1 MFFSFRLLAAGAP
14 EKKITL
20 SFSNLPL
27 KEAIG
32 KVEAASGYTFFYDVH
47 KTDLTQKVSLAARDL
62 PIGAAVRALLKNT
75 RLGFEITN
83 RQIALFPL
91 SEATLAPRQT
101 PHKVTGTVRDALGD
115 AVIGAN
121 VVVKGTSNGTITDID
136 GHFSIEA
143 ADNDILQVSF
153 IGYLAQDIS
162 LGGKKEI
169 AITIREDTQKLDEVV
184 VVGYG
189 TQKKVNLTGAV
200 EQVTSEVFDNRSISN
215 VTQAL
220 QGTIPNL
227 NISLSDGKPTRTA
240 EYNIR
245 GTTSIGQKGSALVLI
260 DGVEGDPGM
269 LNPNDIASI
278 SVLKDA
284 ASAAIYGARGAFGV
298 VLISTKN
305 PSKDKTSVTYSGNFT
320 LKSPTVVPDVVTDG
334 YTYARYF
341 NEAWSAYYDYSQTPQ
356 NINKTLKFSQE
367 YLEELKRRSET
378 PGLPEV
384 EVGPG
389 GEYVYYGN
397 TDWYKELYKK
407 STFATDHNISVSG
420 SSGKTSFYV
429 TGRYFGQDGLF
440 RYNTDDY
447 QLFNL
452 RAKGAV
458 QVFDWL
464 KVEDN
469 MEYSSMNYHNPLNV
483 GEGGGIWR
491 NIADE
496 GHILAPMFNP
506 DGTLTHSAA
515 YTVGDMWYGKNGID
529 TDQRLLKNTVSATA
543 SFFKNRL
550 RLKGDFTFQN
560 TDNDQTRI
568 RVPVP
573 FSRRPGVIEYVG
585 SSKNDIQNTN
595 KTTTYLASNI
605 YGEFEETFKEKHY
618 FKAMLGYNYEQS
630 RMKNV
635 QVLRNGLIFDD
646 AEDLNMALGQTINTE
661 GGYSKWRLSGGF
673 FRLNYVF
680 DNRYLVEVN
689 GRLDGSS
696 KFPSDSQYAFFPS
709 VSAGWRAS
717 QEAFWKIPEEIL
729 SDLKIRA
736 SYGSLGN
743 GNIDPYSFQ
752 ELFKIKQSERV
763 LGNIRPQYTGQPDV
777 IPLGLTWEKSTTLNL
792 GLDMSFL
799 SNRLRFSGDIYQRKT
814 TDMFTVGM
822 SLPGVFGTDVP
833 KGNYADLTTKGF
845 ELSVSWQDQFQLAG
859 KPFNYEVRF
868 TLADYQSTIDKYNNP
883 EKKLGDDYYYEG
895 MKVGEI
901 WGYETEGFFTSEA
914 DIASH
919 AKQPYFYAGATAGQ
933 WLPGDIKFKDLNND
947 KVIDYGNNTVDKPG
961 DQRIIGNSEPRYI
974 YSFNLSGDWNNFFVS
989 AFFQGVGKQDWWPG
1003 SEASYF
1009 WGMYNRP
1016 YNDMPKSHL
1025 GNIWS
1030 EENPNAYFPRLRG
1043 YSSEEPYAE
1052 LNLKQTRYLQ
1062 NIAYIRM
1069 KNIQIGYILPAAWI
1083 AKLRMQNA
1091 KIYLSGENLWS
1102 WSPLYKHSKDLD
1114 VEAVRGS
1121 DRDLTEGTSGN
1132 GYNYPILKSVSLGL
1146 SVTF

>member
-1 MFFSFRLLAAGAP
+1 MLFSLHLLAAEAP

-20 SFSNLPL
+20 SFSDLPL

-32 KVEAASGYTFFYDVH
+32 KIEAASGYTFFYDVH
-47 KTDLTQKVSLAARDL
+47 KTDLTQKVSLQADNL
-62 PIGAAVRALLKNT
+62 LLSAAVRAMLQNT
-75 RLGFEITN
+75 PLSFEITN
-83 RQIALFPL
+83 RQIALFPRT
-91 SEATLAPRQT
+91 AAAPGPRQT
-101 PHKVTGTVRDALGD
+101 PHKVTGLVRDAQGIP
-115 AVIGAN
+115 VIGAN
-121 VVVKGTSNGTITDID
+121 VVVKGTTNGTITDID
-136 GHFSIEA
+136 GRFSIEA
-143 ADNDILQVSF
+143 ADNDLLQVSF
-153 IGYLAQDIS
+153 IGYLAQDIT

-169 AITIREDTQKLDEVV
+169 TITIREDTQKLDEVV

-227 NISLSDGKPTRTA
+227 NISMTDGKPTRTA

-269 LNPNDIASI
+269 LNPNDIASV

-367 YLEELKRRSET
+367 YLEELKRRSQT

-469 MEYSSMNYHNPLNV
+469 LEYSSMNYHNPLNV

-529 TDQRLLKNTVSATA
+529 TDQRVLKNTISATA
-543 SFFKNRL
+543 SFLKNRL
-550 RLKGDFTFQN
+550 RIKGDFTFQN
-560 TDNDQTRI
+560 SDNDQTRI

-630 RMKNV
+630 RMKSV
-635 QVLRNGLIFDD
+635 KVLRNGLIFDD

-680 DNRYLVEVN
+680 DNRYLIEVN

-717 QEAFWKIPEEIL
+717 QESFWKVPEEIV
-729 SDLKIRA
+729 SDVKIRA

-752 ELFKIKQSERV
+752 ELFKIKQSDRV
-763 LGNIRPQYTGQPDV
+763 LNGIRPQYTSQPAV

-792 GLDMSFL
+792 GLDLSFL
-799 SNRLRFSGDIYQRKT
+799 SNRLRFSGDVYQRKT

-822 SLPGVFGTDVP
+822 SLPAVFGTDVP

-845 ELSVSWQDQFQLAG
+845 EVSVSWRDRFQLAS

-901 WGYETEGFFTSEA
+901 WGYETEGFFTSAE

-947 KVIDYGNNTVDKPG
+947 HVIDYGNNTVDNPG
-961 DQRIIGNSEPRYI
+961 DQRIIGNSEPRFL

-1030 EENPNAYFPRLRG
+1030 EENPNTYFPRLRG
-1043 YSSEEPYAE
+1043 YASEEPYAE

-1069 KNIQIGYILPAAWI
+1069 KNIQIGYILPQSLI
-1083 AKLRMQNA
+1083 SKIRMQNA

-1114 VEAVRGS
+1114 VEAVKGS